1 MSARGVLE
9 QLLAR
14 LGARLALALLLAACL
29 GALGAPLIAPQ
40 DPYALA
46 ALDLMEARLAPGAT
60 SADGQMHYW
69 LGTDEQGRDMLSAI
83 LYGLRISL
91 AVGAASTALALAIG
105 LLLGL
110 SAAYWRGPFDALVM
124 RLVDLQLSIPALL
137 IALVLLA
144 ISGPGLGKIVAALAA
159 VQWAHFASLVR
170 SSALVEANKDYIAAA
185 RCLGLSSARIML
197 RHLLPNCLSP
207 LLVFGAVQLAAAVS
221 LEATLSFLG
230 LGLPVTEPSLGLL
243 IANGFRYFLSGQYW
257 MCMFPGL
264 ALLLV
269 LASINVLVDRLREV
283 LDPRAQP
290 R

>member
-1 MSARGVLE
+1 
-9 QLLAR
+9 
-14 LGARLALALLLAACL
+14 
-29 GALGAPLIAPQ
+29 
-40 DPYALA
+40 
-46 ALDLMEARLAPGAT
+46 
-60 SADGQMHYW
+60 

-91 AVGAASTALALAIG
+91 AVGSASTVLALSIG

-110 SAAYWRGPFDALVM
+110 AAAHWRGPLDALVM
-124 RLVDLQLSIPALL
+124 RLADLQLSIPALL

-144 ISGPGLGKIVAALAA
+144 ISGPGLSKIVAALAA

-170 SSALVEANKDYIAAA
+170 STALVESSKDYIAAA
-185 RCLGLSSARIML
+185 RCLGLSSGRIML
-197 RHLLPNCLSP
+197 YHLLPNCLSP
-207 LLVFGAVQLAAAVS
+207 LLVYGAVQLAAAVS

-257 MCMFPGL
+257 MCVFPGL

-269 LASINVLVDRLREV
+269 LASINLLVEHVRDVLN
-283 LDPRAQP
+283 PRAQHQ
-290 R
+290 

>member
-1 MSARGVLE
+1 MTARGMLR
-9 QLLAR
+9 QLLMR
-14 LGARLALALLLAACL
+14 LSTRLAMACVLLACL
-29 GALGAPLIAPQ
+29 GALLAPLVAPQ
-40 DPYALA
+40 NPYDLT
-46 ALDLMEARLAPGAT
+46 ALDLMEARLPPG
-60 SADGQMHYW
+60 SLSSDGQMHYW

-91 AVGAASTALALAIG
+91 AVGSASTVLALSIG

-110 SAAYWRGPFDALVM
+110 AAAHWRGPLDALVM
-124 RLVDLQLSIPALL
+124 RLADLQLSIPALL

-144 ISGPGLGKIVAALAA
+144 ISGPGLSKIVAALAA

-170 SSALVEANKDYIAAA
+170 STALVESSKDYIAAA
-185 RCLGLSSARIML
+185 RCLGLSSGRIML
-197 RHLLPNCLSP
+197 YHLLPNCLSP
-207 LLVFGAVQLAAAVS
+207 LLVYGAVQLAAAVS

-257 MCMFPGL
+257 MCVFPGL

-269 LASINVLVDRLREV
+269 LASINLLVEHVRDVLN
-283 LDPRAQP
+283 PRAQHQ
-290 R
+290 

>member
-1 MSARGVLE
+1 MSFRNVLS
-9 QLLAR
+9 QLQTR
-14 LGARLALALLLAACL
+14 LGARVAIAFLLFVSL
-29 GALGAPLIAPQ
+29 GALMAPLIAPQ
-40 DPYALA
+40 NPYDLA
-46 ALDLMEARLAPGAT
+46 ALDLMEARLPPG
-60 SADGQMHYW
+60 SLSGDGQMYYW

-91 AVGAASTALALAIG
+91 AVGIISTVLALSIG

-110 SAAYWRGPFDALVM
+110 AAAYWRGPFDALVM

-144 ISGPGLGKIVAALAA
+144 ISGPGLGKIVVALVA
-159 VQWAHFASLVR
+159 VQWAHYANFVR
-170 SSALVEANKDYIAAA
+170 SIALVEASKDYIAAA
-185 RCLGLSSARIML
+185 RCLGIPSVRIML
-197 RHLLPNCLSP
+197 KHLLPNCLSP
-207 LLVFGAVQLAAAVS
+207 LLVFGAVQLAAAIS

-257 MCMFPGL
+257 MCLFPGF
-264 ALLLV
+264 ALLIA
-269 LASINVLVDRLREV
+269 LASINVLVDHLRDV
-283 LDPRAQP
+283 LNPRGQN